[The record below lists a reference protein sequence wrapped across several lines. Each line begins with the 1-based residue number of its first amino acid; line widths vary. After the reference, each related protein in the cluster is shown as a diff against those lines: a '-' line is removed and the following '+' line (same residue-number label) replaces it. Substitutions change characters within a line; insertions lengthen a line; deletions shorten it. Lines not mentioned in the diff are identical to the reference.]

1 MARPK
6 DGKLVRRISS
16 SILEDSYLRLEEIA
30 DAEQGSVAQVIRR
43 AVEEF
48 IANRSALD
56 QPRLPLRRGAPR
68 STGMS

>member
-16 SILEDSYLRLEEIA
+16 SILEDTYIRLEEIA
-30 DAEQGSVAQVIRR
+30 NAEQGSVAQVIRR

-48 IANRSALD
+48 IANRDAPN
-56 QPRLPLRRGAPR
+56 QPRLPLRRGQL
-68 STGMS
+68 

>member
-16 SILEDSYLRLEEIA
+16 TILEESYLRLEEIA
-30 DAEQGSVAQVIRR
+30 SADQGSVAQVIRR

-48 IANRSALD
+48 IANRSASD
-56 QPRLPLRRGAPR
+56 QPRLPLRRGQP
-68 STGMS
+68 